1 MVTDLPA
8 AASTQ
13 ERHWPMAVLLGAAFL
28 TLLVLSALAAAFFV
42 SHWSA
47 EADAAHAETELAA
60 RAARDAAAVRALL
73 DEQQH
78 LLALV
83 AAQPQWRSAL
93 TEPDAGAQVALSIRR
108 AWADPPDIAW
118 VNEGGRVVVA
128 AGDLRAGDDV
138 GGRRW
143 FDEAARGALLSD
155 EQANAQT
162 ALRAVQ
168 PLHDAGGHT
177 AGVLMTSISCD
188 AIAQRLSPDDTP
200 MRALW
205 ALVGRDGQTRCAQ
218 PGFPSALLPRSPPAG
233 SEWIES
239 AGVPAVLMAGQR
251 VLGSAAVNQ
260 LGLRVVQAQS
270 EALALP
276 HAQRRAARAWLGGTL
291 GALVALPLLLWLV
304 QRIARPLRELAGAFD
319 QARQRFDYSP
329 QRIPVQGTRESVV
342 LGQAARAMLQQIAAT
357 QAVADDSTTG
367 YRELFELHP
376 LPMWVV
382 DEETLRFLEVNA
394 AALRKYGW
402 RRDDLLAMT
411 VLDIRPPEAREAV
424 AAAIVDMRS
433 QEHHAVVWQ
442 HRLRSGELIDVEVAT
457 RQLRWGGRPA
467 RIAVVMDVTS
477 QRRASVELHRQR
489 RDLSQ
494 LTHQLMSAEERERR
508 ELAQVLHDRF
518 APTLYGAKLSLE
530 ALRARSAAQTDA
542 DALRHEVAQV
552 VGPLVQA
559 LDVSIA
565 DTRGLMSE
573 LRPPL
578 LVEHGLAAALAHEV
592 QRHARGAA
600 AVQVLFTGADTSGG
614 AAVRHDNALEY
625 ALFMIAREALHN
637 ALRHAQ
643 ARRVTVDL
651 DATADRIRLAVRD
664 DGCGFDSNAPPP
676 AGHLGLVGMQERARW
691 IGLRLSI
698 VSVFGEGTTVGV
710 EWRRP

>member
-1 MVTDLPA
+1 MVTPLPNA
-8 AASTQ
+8 VPVQ
-13 ERHWPMAVLLGAAFL
+13 ERPWPMAVLLGAAFL

-47 EADAAHAETELAA
+47 EADASHAEAELAS
-60 RAARDAAAVRALL
+60 RVARDAAAVRGLL

-93 TEPDAGAQVALSIRR
+93 TDADAGAQVASSIRR
-108 AWADPPDIAW
+108 AWANAPDIAW
-118 VNEGGRVVVA
+118 VNERGRVVVV

-143 FDEAARGALLSD
+143 FDEAVRGPLLSD
-155 EQANAQT
+155 EQADAQT
-162 ALRAVQ
+162 VLRAVQ
-168 PLHDAGGHT
+168 PLHDAGAHT
-177 AGVLMTSISCD
+177 AGVLVSSISCE
-188 AIAQRLSPDDTP
+188 AIAQRLSSDATP
-200 MRALW
+200 MHALW
-205 ALVGRDGQTRCAQ
+205 ALVGRDGQTRCAE
-218 PGFPSALLPRSPPAG
+218 PGFPSVLLARAPPAG
-233 SEWIES
+233 SEWIKT
-239 AGVPAVLMAGQR
+239 AGAPAMLMAGQR
-251 VLGSAAVNQ
+251 VQGSAAVSN
-260 LGLRVVQAQS
+260 LGLRAVQAQP

-276 HAQRRAARAWLGGTL
+276 HAQGRAARAWLGGTL

-329 QRIPVQGTRESVV
+329 QRIPVQGTRESVA

-402 RRDDLLAMT
+402 RRDDFLAMT
-411 VLDIRPPEAREAV
+411 VFDIRPPEAREAV

-442 HRLRSGELIDVEVAT
+442 HRLRSGELIDVEVAS

-467 RIAVVMDVTS
+467 RIAVVMDVTL
-477 QRRASVELHRQR
+477 QRRASIELHRQR

-530 ALRARSAAQTDA
+530 ALRARSSAQLGA
-542 DALRHEVAQV
+542 DVLRNEVAQV

-578 LVEHGLAAALAHEV
+578 LVEHGLAAALAHEA
-592 QRHARGAA
+592 QRHAQGAA
-600 AVQVLFTGADTSGG
+600 AVAVVFTGADTSG
-614 AAVRHDNALEY
+614 AASARHDTALEY
-625 ALFMIAREALHN
+625 ALFMIAHEALQN

-643 ARRVTVDL
+643 PQRVTIAL

-664 DGCGFDSNAPPP
+664 DGCGFDSAAPPP
-676 AGHLGLVGMQERARW
+676 PGHLGLVGMQERARW
-691 IGLRLSI
+691 IGLVLSI
-698 VSVFGEGTTVGV
+698 ASVRGEGTTVSV